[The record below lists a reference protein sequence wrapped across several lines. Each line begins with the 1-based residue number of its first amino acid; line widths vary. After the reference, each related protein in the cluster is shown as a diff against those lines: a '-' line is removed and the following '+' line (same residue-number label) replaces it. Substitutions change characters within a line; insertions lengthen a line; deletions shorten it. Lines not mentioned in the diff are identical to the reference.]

1 MEKSEFDQI
10 SKDYI
15 DQNKKLSSEE
25 LIHLSYE
32 ALLKHD
38 PNIMEVQNMLRA
50 GELMMGK
57 GRSNQRHFEKLWW
70 VVCEFWEYE
79 EDKEAWSNTSRVD
92 PESLAFLI
100 MSDENRV
107 KMINQSK
114 IIKSP

>member
-38 PNIMEVQNMLRA
+38 PNIMEMQNMLRA

-57 GRSNQRHFEKLWW
+57 GRSNYRHFEKLWW

-79 EDKEAWSNTSRVD
+79 EDKEIDFMSIRTYSMTREKLE
-92 PESLAFLI
+92 PEDEVHVLDGSLGMVQTL
-100 MSDENRV
+100 D
-107 KMINQSK
+107 
-114 IIKSP
+114 